1 MRARVI
7 PDDGQNLRFC
17 RMANE
22 EAYRTVRVPIRRS
35 GNQESAVAR
44 GRFFGD
50 NCGEWWRMAGLQVTR
65 FLGFGHGRS
74 WSKSVVLVS
83 SGEAWICAN
92 LIS

>member
-1 MRARVI
+1 MRVI
-7 PDDGQNLRFC
+7 PDNGQNLRFC

-22 EAYRTVRVPIRRS
+22 EAYRTMRVPIRRS

-65 FLGFGHGRS
+65 FLGFGRRRS
-74 WSKSVVLVS
+74 WSTFVVLVS
-83 SGEAWICAN
+83 LGEVWICTD
-92 LIS
+92 LKS